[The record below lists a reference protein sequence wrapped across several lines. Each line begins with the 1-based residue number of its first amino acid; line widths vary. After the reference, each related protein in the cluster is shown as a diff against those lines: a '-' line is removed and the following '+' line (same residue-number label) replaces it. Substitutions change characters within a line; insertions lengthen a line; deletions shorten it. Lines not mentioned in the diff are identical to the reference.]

1 MKGLRH
7 VLEEFISNTTSK
19 NTNELTAAEYEK
31 SLIVDKN
38 QIEKTYATGTWQRKV
53 YDDLAPVLISK
64 EYGMKTFPCVY
75 ATKGYKSND
84 QRYVFIE
91 SDDPSE
97 PRNVRLIGKAL
108 RQYLSLSRSCGPNT
122 TLVAFL
128 RGLRVFD
135 TKPWPEDIPTDTGT
149 NKWAFCFDGVPWF
162 PAVLTPA
169 HSKRQSRYTPNL
181 VIVMQPKWIFDILF
195 NTPAKRYGACEKVR
209 ALVAE
214 LDEISVSPDVA
225 HYGEPGTTESRQ
237 YYLLDENKTSYCP
250 YPDLV

>member
-1 MKGLRH
+1 LP
-7 VLEEFISNTTSK
+7 VIALL
-19 NTNELTAAEYEK
+19 LTG
-31 SLIVDKN
+31 IRN

-53 YDDLAPVLISK
+53 YDDLAAVLISK

-75 ATKGYKSND
+75 AAKGYKSND

-108 RQYLSLSRSCGPNT
+108 RQYLPLSRSCGPNT
-122 TLVAFL
+122 TLVVLAPPTNSVPRSVEQYNLEFWAFL

-135 TKPWPEDIPTDTGT
+135 TKPWPEDIPTDTST

-214 LDEISVSPDVA
+214 FDEIPVSPDVA

-237 YYLLDENKTSYCP
+237 YYLLDENKRSYCP